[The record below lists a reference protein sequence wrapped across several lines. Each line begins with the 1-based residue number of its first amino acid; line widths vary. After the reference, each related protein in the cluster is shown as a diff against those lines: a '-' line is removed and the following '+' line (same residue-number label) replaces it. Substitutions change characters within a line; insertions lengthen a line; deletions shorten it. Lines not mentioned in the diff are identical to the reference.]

1 MRRILQQVRRY
12 SFRGWII
19 VCLYQFMEVATLENF
34 VLVFLLGWLVNYLL
48 IMGVCQL
55 YSCVYSHFRLVI
67 AAAVCALYGGLVL
80 LNWIHEEIRPYVQIG
95 VIILASIIGFG
106 CNYRSIRY
114 CGTFLLLRIAVAGVL
129 DPLSILRPWPLLL
142 ASFLL
147 LVLSVLNFPVS
158 NGNLIPIEL
167 HFGTNHVALT
177 GLRDTGNT
185 LHDPVT
191 GQPVLILSSDVAQNL
206 TGLTASQLRN
216 PVDTM
221 GAIPGLR
228 LIPYRTIA
236 GEGLLLALH
245 LPKVCIGGRC
255 GSELVAFAP
264 EVLSREGRFQ
274 ALTGGML

>member
-67 AAAVCALYGGLVL
+67 AASVCALYGVLVL
-80 LNWIHEEIRPYVQIG
+80 LNWIHEEIRPYVGIG

-167 HFGTNHVALT
+167 YFGTNHVALT

>member
-1 MRRILQQVRRY
+1 
-12 SFRGWII
+12 
-19 VCLYQFMEVATLENF
+19 MEVATLENF
-34 VLVFLLGWLVNYLL
+34 ALVFVLGWVVNYLL

-67 AAAVCALYGGLVL
+67 AAAVCAFYGL
-80 LNWIHEEIRPYVQIG
+80 LILQDWVHAELRPYVGVG
-95 VIILASIIGFG
+95 VIVLASFIGFG
-106 CNYRSIRY
+106 CKYKSFRY

-147 LVLSVLNFPVS
+147 LVVSVLGFPVS
-158 NGNLIPIEL
+158 NGDLIPIEL
-167 HFGTNHVALT
+167 YFGTNHIALT

-191 GQPVLILSSDVAQNL
+191 GRPVLILSSDVAQNL
-206 TGLTASQLRN
+206 TGLTPNQLRN

-236 GEGLLLALH
+236 GEGMLLALH
-245 LPKVCIGGRC
+245 LPRVCIGGHCR
-255 GSELVAFAP
+255 SELVAFAP

-274 ALTGGML
+274 ALTGGVL